1 MTCVP
6 EARQRPE
13 RPSLWRQFPI
23 VEAVL
28 LLLSVGA
35 CFALTA
41 GLIPS

>member
-1 MTCVP
+1 MSCIP
-6 EARQRPE
+6 GDRP
-13 RPSLWRQFPI
+13 RRAAQPSLWRQFPI

-41 GLIPS
+41 GLIG